1 MEKTKSCSKE
11 SDSKSDYVG
20 IVNERQYFLL
30 TVQHVYQGTKYVNIC
45 RDNNNNI
52 VIWKGTQCWGKKGTL
67 IDCLARV
74 KEHSEC
80 DGIKQ
85 TIIQRPTNVGR
96 LNGERWEPFF

>member
-1 MEKTKSCSKE
+1 LEKTKSCSKE

-20 IVNERQYFLL
+20 IVNERQRFEL

-52 VIWKGTQCWGKKGTL
+52 VIYKGTQCWGKKGTL

-96 LNGERWEPFF
+96 LNGEWWEPFF